1 MRITYMFSSRRTF
14 SQLYLNISSGI
25 RHMTFFQ
32 AIILGI
38 VQGLTEFIPVSSS
51 GHLVLV
57 PHILG
62 WEFSRSQAFIFDV
75 LVQWGTLFAV
85 FIYFWKDLSTIATAF
100 ARGVVQGKPLAAPD
114 SRMGWYIIVATV
126 PAVVAGLLG
135 KDMIE
140 HAFASPKMTGF
151 FLLGTAVLLVVAET
165 VGHRNRSMEQI
176 TWKDGLWVGFFQLL
190 ALLPGISRS
199 GATIAG
205 GMTRHLDRS
214 SAARFSFLMSVPIM
228 LGAGVLAFK
237 DLAELPAA
245 GDFLLPLL
253 IGFLAALVSGY
264 IAIRWLIAYLS
275 KHSLYLFAVYCTIL
289 GLIVIFTV

>member
-1 MRITYMFSSRRTF
+1 MACRLRCQQCSSNRKCFT
-14 SQLYLNISSGI
+14 SGVDY
-25 RHMTFFQ
+25 MTFFQ

-57 PHILG
+57 PHFLG

-85 FIYFWKDLSTIATAF
+85 FIYFWRDLTTIAAAF
-100 ARGVVQGKPLAAPD
+100 VRGISAGKPFADPD
-114 SRMGWYIIVATV
+114 AKMGWYLILATL

-140 HAFASPKMTGF
+140 HAFASPKMTGV
-151 FLLGTAVLLVVAET
+151 FLLGTAMLLVIAET

-176 TWKDGLWVGFFQLL
+176 TWKDSLWIGCSQVL

-253 IGFLAALVSGY
+253 IGFIAALISGY

-289 GLIVIFTV
+289 GLIVIVTV